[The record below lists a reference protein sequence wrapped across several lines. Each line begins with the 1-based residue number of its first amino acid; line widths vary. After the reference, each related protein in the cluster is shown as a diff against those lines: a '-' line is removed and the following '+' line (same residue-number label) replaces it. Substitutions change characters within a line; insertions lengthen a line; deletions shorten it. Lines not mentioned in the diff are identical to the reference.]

1 MRRWAA
7 AGDLIGGLWASFGN
21 ENSLKIIIIIA
32 SIFFTLH
39 CILGFVIVDPGRL
52 GENNYSK
59 VWTSRNNWGLCNEA
73 HCLSHHSSI
82 RLLTGEIFFF
92 FFPFFLKKLT
102 GELNYNPLKAN
113 NSRARE
119 GIFKDVKETD
129 RNSLYLPIL
138 IAI

>member
-1 MRRWAA
+1 LLIQ
-7 AGDLIGGLWASFGN
+7 AGLERIITARYEPVEITGAFVTKPTAWVTTPQSGCWL
-21 ENSLKIIIIIA
+21 EN
-32 SIFFTLH
+32 
-39 CILGFVIVDPGRL
+39 
-52 GENNYSK
+52 
-59 VWTSRNNWGLCNEA
+59 
-73 HCLSHHSSI
+73 
-82 RLLTGEIFFF
+82 F